1 MKTTRM
7 LFAALLMPLVGNLP
21 LHAETIPAPL
31 PAPWDLRC
39 EGQREPLGI
48 SAEPPCLSWKLADD
62 RRGAAQTCYQILAA
76 SRPDLLVEGK
86 EDLWNSGRVESAQN
100 HLVPFGKPLASGQ
113 RVHWKVRYW
122 DKNGRP
128 DPSPWSEPASFEM
141 TLLKPADWQAKWIE
155 AKPAPV
161 NNPVTE
167 RWGDFMFTQSEPAT
181 PELDEIHR
189 ARLRLIPGL
198 VVMGQDFNLKKVP
211 DKARIYATSRGY
223 YTIYING
230 KRVADEEHEP
240 AFVGKDEA
248 PYFASHD
255 VTSLLRPGANHIRC
269 LVRQRWTAA
278 PYSEAGYSSELPKPF
293 KLLLQLDAE
302 TGRKKEVLAKT
313 DGTWR
318 QTTHPIIK
326 GTFFF
331 GEVYDARQENPLING
346 AAITTKD
353 WQPVQESAD
362 AIKVRPRIYQPERVT
377 KVVTPVEVFSPAP
390 GVWTFDL
397 GEMIS
402 GGVEWQVPDDL
413 PAGSEVVFR
422 YGQELRRQKSHMAG
436 LEWHYPPENRTEDKS
451 RLLAQYSESGIVIN
465 MGGPNKQGASGT
477 LSPQKTLSHIP
488 CDLFV
493 SGGLKGA
500 VWRSSERNHAFRYV
514 EVVGLKSQPRVDSLK
529 GLMIHNDSP
538 QVGTF
543 QSSEPHLNRFHD
555 LCAKTQLMNEH
566 GMFSDC
572 WDREKWAWGGNWPKG
587 RFILYA
593 HDNTGLNRKATA
605 DYAET
610 LQRLGKLGFD
620 TFYVGNPWAS
630 TTVMWPA
637 SFLYWPWEAYK
648 FTGDIRPLRDNF
660 DSLLRH
666 IRDVYERQQQG
677 GKSLVIKTDTSIA
690 DWLWFGQEAA
700 GGFLKD
706 RPELTEKWTD
716 GKPFGFRAPRS
727 QCHVMSTAIQAEQ
740 AGILAGIAEQLG
752 RTEDAKWLKD
762 LHEQTK
768 AALHRE
774 FYNAEAF
781 SYGKNPDSGPWGTD
795 VEDSIMLETGIAPLE
810 VREKVYAQMLEGL
823 RKRGHSVING
833 IITMQHFTNLLANH
847 GDADDAFEVYNRE
860 GPSGIRNF
868 METHPDALA
877 EAFHHRTPEKRN
889 GTSRC
894 HADMAGWG
902 HWLYYGLGGL
912 RPDESAPGFK
922 HFVLA
927 PQIPRK
933 MSSAEI
939 THESPYGKI
948 VSAWSKTGD
957 KLTWKVVVPPNSSA
971 TALIPAASAEAIREG
986 GKPLAE
992 AGLKAKA
999 PERGAIPVELPAGT
1013 YAFEF
1018 DLPPPPPMKTKPL
1031 SVWKKSDLPD
1041 AFDGGNF
1048 VQGESAGMLD
1058 ALSVALW
1065 VRAESS
1071 DNEWNPILFTDHGNR
1086 SAFHFALR
1094 KGGWPI
1100 VAINNGQDWIHATAK
1115 ARVIPGSWHHV
1126 AVVCD
1131 PRKGGEIRFYIDGKD
1146 AGTQE
1151 LNLGIPLDM
1160 DAYRLGAW
1168 KAWSA
1173 QPDKNFHGAMDAVRL
1188 YSGLLQDHEIEEI
1201 MRESPPEKANQP

>member
-1 MKTTRM
+1 MKHALLLFTAL
-7 LFAALLMPLVGNLP
+7 LFAPDS
-21 LHAETIPAPL
+21 HAQASPEFTAPQ
-31 PAPWDLRC
+31 DLRC
-39 EGQREPLGI
+39 EGQKEPLGI
-48 SAEPPCLSWKLADD
+48 SAIPPCLSWKLADG
-62 RRGAAQTCYQILAA
+62 RRGAAQSAYQILAA
-76 SRPDLLVEGK
+76 SRPGLLSEGK
-86 EDLWNSGRVESAQN
+86 EDLWNSGKVASAQN
-100 HLVPFGKPLASGQ
+100 HLVPFGKLVTSGQ
-113 RVHWKVRYW
+113 RVHWTVRSW
-122 DKNGRP
+122 DKDGK
-128 DPSPWSEPASFEM
+128 PSTWSEPTWFEM
-141 TLLKPADWQAKWIE
+141 TLLKPEDWQAKWIE

-167 RWGDFMFTQSEPAT
+167 RWGDFMFTQSEPAM
-181 PELDEIHR
+181 PEVDEIHR
-189 ARLRLIPGL
+189 ARLRLIPSL
-198 VVMGQDFNLKKVP
+198 VVMGQDFNLEKVTE
-211 DKARIYATSRGY
+211 KARVYATSCGY

-230 KRVADEEHEP
+230 KRVGNEEHEP
-240 AFVGKDEA
+240 AVVGKDEA
-248 PYFASHD
+248 PYFGSYD
-255 VTSLLRPGANHIRC
+255 VTSLLRPGANQIRC
-269 LVRQRWTAA
+269 LVRQRWAAA
-278 PYSEAGYSSELPKPF
+278 PYSEPWYSSELPKPF
-293 KLLLQLDAE
+293 KLLLQLESESA
-302 TGRKKEVLAKT
+302 GKKEVLAKT
-313 DGTWR
+313 DGTWL

-331 GEVYDARQENPLING
+331 GEVYDARQGDPLVNG
-346 AAITTKD
+346 AAITAKG

-362 AIKVRPRIYQPERVT
+362 ALKVRPRVYEPERVT

-413 PAGSEVVFR
+413 PAGAEVVFR
-422 YGQELRRQKSHMAG
+422 YGQELRRQGSHMKG
-436 LEWHYPPENRTEDKS
+436 LEWHYPAENQTADKS
-451 RLLAQYSESGIVIN
+451 RLIAQYSESGIVIN

-488 CDLFV
+488 CDLYV
-493 SGGLKGA
+493 SGGLKGTG
-500 VWRSSERNHAFRYV
+500 WCSSERNHAFRYV

-555 LCAKTQLMNEH
+555 ICVKTQLMNEH
-566 GMFSDC
+566 GIFSDC

-593 HDNTGLNRKATA
+593 HDSSGLIRKATT

-620 TFYVGNPWAS
+620 TFNIGNPWAL

-648 FTGDIRPLRDNF
+648 FNGDIRPLRENF

-677 GKSLVIKTDTSIA
+677 GESLVIKTDTSIA
-690 DWLWFGQEAA
+690 DWLWFGQEGA
-700 GGFLKD
+700 GGFLND
-706 RPELTEKWTD
+706 RPELKKMWTD
-716 GKPFGFRAPRS
+716 GKPFGFRSPRS
-727 QCHVMSTAIQAEQ
+727 QCHVLSTAIQADQ
-740 AGILAGIAEQLG
+740 AGILAGIAKQLN

-762 LHEQTK
+762 LHDRTK
-768 AALHRE
+768 DALHRE
-774 FYNAEAF
+774 FYNAKAF

-795 VEDSIMLETGIAPLE
+795 VEDSIMLDTGIAPPE
-810 VREKVYAQMLEGL
+810 VRDQVHTQMLGGL

-833 IITMQHFTNLLANH
+833 IITMQNFTCQLAGH
-847 GDADDAFEVYNRE
+847 GDADDAFEIYNRE

-877 EAFHHRTPEKRN
+877 EAFHHRTPENRN

-933 MSSAEI
+933 MKSAEI

-948 VSAWSKTGD
+948 ISAWSNQGGKVS
-957 KLTWKVVVPPNSSA
+957 WKVVVPPNSTA
-971 TALIPAASAEAIREG
+971 TALIPAASADAIREN
-986 GKPLAE
+986 GKPLAN
-992 AGLKAKA
+992 AGLKARA
-999 PERGAIPVELPAGT
+999 SERGAIPVELQAGT
-1013 YAFEF
+1013 YKFDFE
-1018 DLPPPPPMKTKPL
+1018 LPPTPPVEVKPL
-1031 SVWKKSDLPD
+1031 FVWEKEKLPKL
-1041 AFDGGNF
+1041 FDGKNF
-1048 VQGESAGMLD
+1048 IRGESAGFLD
-1058 ALSVALW
+1058 TLSLTLW
-1065 VRAESS
+1065 VRPETLEN
-1071 DNEWNPILFTDHGNR
+1071 DWNPILFTDHANV
-1086 SAFHFALR
+1086 SAFHFSLR
-1094 KGGWPI
+1094 GNGTPT
-1100 VAINNGQDWIHATAK
+1100 VAINSGAGWIYGPASWP
-1115 ARVIPGSWHHV
+1115 VVPGSWHHV

-1131 PRKGGEIRFYIDGKD
+1131 SRKGGSIRLFIDGKA
-1146 AGTQE
+1146 AGEQA
-1151 LNLGIPLDM
+1151 LDLGRPLDLN
-1160 DAYRLGAW
+1160 AYCLGASI
-1168 KAWSA
+1168 AWA
-1173 QPDKNFHGAMDAVRL
+1173 GEPGKNFHGSMADVRL
-1188 YSGLLQDHEIEEI
+1188 YRGLLTEQEIEKI
-1201 MRESPPEKANQP
+1201 MSETPMGKAK